1 MIFNTFGDWFWPSL
15 FLNFSYA
22 YFLFLSRIPITLMLT
37 HLISDRSVQLCSFF
51 FNYSSSNWM
60 ISIVLSSTSLI
71 LLTFQIDSWVPLVNF
86 SFLLLYISRIAPFKI
101 TYHFIEIPL
110 SHIIMFSFNSLQ
122 HGFLQL
128 FGHIIL
134 ATWKSLYAKSNKW
147 STWGSF

>member
-1 MIFNTFGDWFWPSL
+1 MPIFSF
-15 FLNFSYA
+15 FLGFPLHLCRHTWYPTGLCSSVHFS
-22 YFLFLSRIPITLMLT
+22 SITLLQT
-37 HLISDRSVQLCSFF
+37 GWFLLFYLLFI
-51 FNYSSSNWM
+51 
-60 ISIVLSSTSLI
+60 
-71 LLTFQIDSWVPLVNF
+71 LTFQIDSWVPLVNF